1 MKGKILNENNFR
13 NNKIRINIFFIE
25 ILKINIV
32 VKIDLFG
39 LFWYFF
45 FCFLKLKKKLNM
57 KKRRNKIVSKFFI
70 LFKLE
75 KIGKKKKKKKETKK
89 NKNEWI

>member
-1 MKGKILNENNFR
+1 MKEKILNENNFR

-39 LFWYFF
+39 LF
-45 FCFLKLKKKLNM
+45 
-57 KKRRNKIVSKFFI
+57 
-70 LFKLE
+70 
-75 KIGKKKKKKKETKK
+75 
-89 NKNEWI
+89 

>member
-39 LFWYFF
+39 YFDIF
-45 FCFLKLKKKLNM
+45 FCVF
-57 KKRRNKIVSKFFI
+57 
-70 LFKLE
+70 
-75 KIGKKKKKKKETKK
+75 
-89 NKNEWI
+89 